1 MEFRVSMAHFEMIRK
16 GERCVEIRLNDEK
29 RQALQVGDHL
39 TFCCL
44 GTNKTIE
51 TLVTRISHYKSFEE
65 MVLYEPKRDI
75 GYPFK
80 TFPEIIS
87 IFQEFHSIEEENL
100 YGVVAIRFKKI
111 KKEV

>member
-1 MEFRVSMAHFEMIRK
+1 MEVRVGLVHFEMVRK

-29 RQALQVGDHL
+29 RQTLQVGDNL

-44 GTNKTIE
+44 GTDKKIE
-51 TLVTRISHYKSFEE
+51 TRVTAINHYKSFEE

-80 TFPEIIS
+80 TFQEIIE
-87 IFQEFHSIEEENL
+87 IFQEFHSIEEEKL

-111 KKEV
+111 KKEA